1 MLEKPAVG
9 SVLVHFRYDDM
20 DSQTKIENRNVKLHN
35 ELDKAEGKGKVERT
49 GEKMDQGK
57 EGKMCS

>member
-35 ELDKAEGKGKVERT
+35 EL
-49 GEKMDQGK
+49 EKMK
-57 EGKMCS
+57 EKGR